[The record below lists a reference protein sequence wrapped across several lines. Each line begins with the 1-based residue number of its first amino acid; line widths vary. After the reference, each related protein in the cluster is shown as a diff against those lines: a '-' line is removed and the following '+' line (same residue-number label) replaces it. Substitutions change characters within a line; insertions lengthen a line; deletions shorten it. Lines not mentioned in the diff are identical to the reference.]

1 MKTINLSL
9 PRACSDPFKVRQL
22 PPPRPP
28 LPPPQH
34 LQQPISPKKAEVWVW
49 SVPGRLKPRLLH
61 APKNARRFAQ
71 CQPCRHMWTYG
82 WTDVW
87 TDLYSRDTEERGRNP
102 NSFQMR
108 PELRENRRS
117 SPQAPGSPPAS
128 RPEPRAVFSRAPALR
143 GPPAAGTVFLCVMP
157 CGEGQAGFPGTKFE
171 LNPLLQTPESQRLLD
186 NRGNFSLT

>member
-22 PPPRPP
+22 PPPQPP
-28 LPPPQH
+28 LPPPPH
-34 LQQPISPKKAEVWVW
+34 LQQPMSPKKAEVWVW

-71 CQPCRHMWTYG
+71 CQPCRHMWRYG

-108 PELRENRRS
+108 RTGEVVPR
-117 SPQAPGSPPAS
+117 
-128 RPEPRAVFSRAPALR
+128 PRAPHRHRGRSPGPCSPAPLPSAAPQRQAQFSCVSCRAGR
-143 GPPAAGTVFLCVMP
+143 GRLGSQ
-157 CGEGQAGFPGTKFE
+157 EQS
-171 LNPLLQTPESQRLLD
+171 LN
-186 NRGNFSLT
+186 